1 MSKHDAYFLSNM
13 FQIENLNEMK
23 DFKEHKSTLLK
34 KIEEAGEFGYA
45 LFSDE
50 IVSLLK
56 KHIDESKLPKRPTD
70 GLIEFAS
77 NLHIH
82 GVPLNARNA
91 MVKTILERYYESL
104 FPIESN

>member
-1 MSKHDAYFLSNM
+1 MSKHDAHFLSKT
-13 FQIENLNEMK
+13 FQIENLKEMK
-23 DFKEHKSTLLK
+23 DFKQHKSILLK
-34 KIEEAGEFGYA
+34 KIEDAGEFGYA

-56 KHIDESKLPKRPTD
+56 KHIDESELPKRPTD

-82 GVPLNARNA
+82 GVPVNERNA

-104 FPIESN
+104 FPIKSN